1 MPEGGEASRALG
13 VEKHTDEEPS
23 GHRFLQWVV
32 RHPGWS
38 YGGGVSPVE
47 ETGVIRAPG
56 VKHANDHV
64 TVGGA
69 DDRLFWITQNH
80 GLPRGY
86 GGQDRLTM
94 DQEYTLVIHLLSA

>member
-1 MPEGGEASRALG
+1 VRAMLG
-13 VEKHTDEEPS
+13 KWPLGARVPI
-23 GHRFLQWVV
+23 
-32 RHPGWS
+32 
-38 YGGGVSPVE
+38 
-47 ETGVIRAPG
+47 TGVIRAPG